1 MRRFTSIV
9 AAVAATF
16 AFGSANAA
24 VILVDDFSTPVGQQA
39 VIDASNAIGG
49 TTGAPVAVVA
59 GALATTRTIF
69 ADMTQ
74 GPALNTGLAQSV
86 TVGAGAFPASALT
99 FSSGSNVDQTST
111 VTWSL
116 APSVLGGPVSIFF
129 RVLESNIGLLA
140 NAVENNS
147 LSFALNGT
155 ALGNVSIGNAVNT
168 DFMLALTPAQVASL
182 ALGGSLTMVANG
194 APGWDLSM
202 TSFGLQVP
210 EPASL
215 ALVGLGLVGA
225 GLASRRRKAA

>member
-9 AAVAATF
+9 AAVATTF
-16 AFGSANAA
+16 ALSANAA
-24 VILVDDFSTPVGQQA
+24 VILIDDFSTPVGQQA
-39 VIDASNAIGG
+39 VIDASNAVGG
-49 TTGAPVAVVA
+49 TTGASVATC
-59 GALATTRTIF
+59 GTCLGTTRTIF

-99 FSSGSNVDQTST
+99 FSTGSNVDQTST
-111 VTWSL
+111 VTWT
-116 APSVLGGPVSIFF
+116 LGARAIASPVWFFF
-129 RVLESNIGLLA
+129 RVLDSNIGLLA
-140 NAVENNS
+140 TGSENNS
-147 LSFALNGT
+147 LSFALNGSS
-155 ALGNVSIGNAVNT
+155 LGTVQIGNAINT
-168 DFMLALTPAQVASL
+168 DIMLALTPAQVASL
-182 ALGGSLTMVANG
+182 ALGGTLTMVANG

-225 GLASRRRKAA
+225 GLASRRRKAV